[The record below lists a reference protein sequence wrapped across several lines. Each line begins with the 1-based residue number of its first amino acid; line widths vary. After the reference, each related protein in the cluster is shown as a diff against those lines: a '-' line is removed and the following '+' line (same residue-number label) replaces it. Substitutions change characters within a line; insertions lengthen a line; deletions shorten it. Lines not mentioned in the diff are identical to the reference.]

1 MTPLYIAIE
10 GPIGVGKSSLTT
22 LLSKHLGVP
31 AMYEIVEENP
41 FLSDFYADIEK
52 WSFQTEMFFLCHRYK
67 ELSELNENTAVVSDY
82 HILKNK
88 VFARNTLNEK
98 EYDKFIRIYD
108 ILTEDIRKPDA
119 TIFLTA
125 ELDTLKTRIEKRARD
140 FEQII
145 EDDYLIKLTE
155 DYKNVYESMK
165 DSHTTLLIDTTNI
178 DFVNNQ
184 ADFKQILERI
194 TARIGDHNVPNT
206 K

>member
-31 AMYEIVEENP
+31 AIYEIVEENP

-67 ELSELNENTAVVSDY
+67 ELSELSKDKAVVSDY

-88 VFARNTLNEK
+88 VFAKNTLNHN

-108 ILTEDIRKPDA
+108 ILTEDIREPDV

-125 ELDTLKTRIEKRARD
+125 DLDTLKKRIAKRARD

-145 EDDYLIKLTE
+145 EDEYLIKLTH

-165 DSHTTLLIDTTNI
+165 DSDTTLLIDTTHL
-178 DFVNNQ
+178 DFVNNLQ
-184 ADFKQILERI
+184 DFEQILQRI
-194 TARIGDHNVPNT
+194 TARIGEHNVPNT

>member
-10 GPIGVGKSSLTT
+10 GPIGVGKSSLAN

-31 AMYEIVEENP
+31 VMYEIVEENP

-67 ELSELNENTAVVSDY
+67 ELSDLHHDTAIVSDY

-88 VFARNTLNEK
+88 IFAKNTLNPA

-108 ILTEDIRKPDA
+108 ILTEDIRMPDA

-125 ELDTLKTRIEKRARD
+125 DLDTLKSRIEKRARD

-145 EDDYLIKLTE
+145 EDDYLTKLTD
-155 DYKNVYESMK
+155 DYHQVYELMK
-165 DSHTTLLIDTTNI
+165 DHHTALLIDTTNI
-178 DFVNNQ
+178 DFVNNDQ
-184 ADFKQILERI
+184 DFQQILQRI
-194 TARIGDHNVPNT
+194 TARIGEQYVPNT

>member
-22 LLSKHLGVP
+22 LFSKHLGVP

-67 ELSELNENTAVVSDY
+67 ELSELSKDKAVVSDY

-88 VFARNTLNEK
+88 VFAKNTLNHN

-108 ILTEDIRKPDA
+108 ILTEDIREPDA

-125 ELDTLKTRIEKRARD
+125 DLDTLKKRIAKRARG

-145 EDDYLIKLTE
+145 EDDYLIKLTD

-165 DSHTTLLIDTTNI
+165 DSDTTLLIDTTHL
-178 DFVNNQ
+178 DFVNNPQ
-184 ADFKQILERI
+184 DFEQILQRI
-194 TARIGDHNVPNT
+194 TARIGEHNVPNT

>member
-67 ELSELNENTAVVSDY
+67 ELSELSKDKAVVSDY

-88 VFARNTLNEK
+88 VFAKNTLNHN

-108 ILTEDIRKPDA
+108 ILTEDIREPDA

-125 ELDTLKTRIEKRARD
+125 DLDTLKKRIAKRARG

-145 EDDYLIKLTE
+145 EDDYLIKLTD

-165 DSHTTLLIDTTNI
+165 DSDTTLLIDTTHL
-178 DFVNNQ
+178 DFVNNPQ
-184 ADFKQILERI
+184 DFEQILQRI
-194 TARIGDHNVPNT
+194 TARIGEHNVPNT

>member
-67 ELSELNENTAVVSDY
+67 ELSELSKDKAVVSDY

-88 VFARNTLNEK
+88 VFAKNTLNHN

-108 ILTEDIRKPDA
+108 ILTEDIREPDA

-125 ELDTLKTRIEKRARD
+125 DLDTLKKRIAKRARG

-145 EDDYLIKLTE
+145 EDDYLIKLTD

-165 DSHTTLLIDTTNI
+165 DSDTTLLIDTTHL
-178 DFVNNQ
+178 DFVNNPQ
-184 ADFKQILERI
+184 DFEQILQRI
-194 TARIGDHNVPNT
+194 TARIGEHNVPNT
-206 K
+206 Q

>member
-1 MTPLYIAIE
+1 MTPLYIAID

-67 ELSELNENTAVVSDY
+67 ELSELSKDKAVVSDY

-88 VFARNTLNEK
+88 VFAKNTLNHN

-108 ILTEDIRKPDA
+108 ILTEDIREPDA

-125 ELDTLKTRIEKRARD
+125 DLDTLKKRIAKRARG

-145 EDDYLIKLTE
+145 EDDYLIKLTD

-165 DSHTTLLIDTTNI
+165 DSDTTLLIDTTHL
-178 DFVNNQ
+178 DFVNNPQ
-184 ADFKQILERI
+184 DFEQILQRI
-194 TARIGDHNVPNT
+194 TARIGEHNVPNT

>member
-67 ELSELNENTAVVSDY
+67 ELSELSKDKAVVSDY

-88 VFARNTLNEK
+88 VFAKNTLNHN

-108 ILTEDIRKPDA
+108 ILTEDIREPDV

-125 ELDTLKTRIEKRARD
+125 DLDTLKKRIAKRARD

-145 EDDYLIKLTE
+145 EDDYLIKLTD

-165 DSHTTLLIDTTNI
+165 DSDTTLLIDTTHL
-178 DFVNNQ
+178 DFVNNPQ
-184 ADFKQILERI
+184 DFEQILQRI
-194 TARIGDHNVPNT
+194 IARIGEHNVPNT

>member
-67 ELSELNENTAVVSDY
+67 ELSELSKDKAVVSDY

-88 VFARNTLNEK
+88 VFAKNTLNDN
-98 EYDKFIRIYD
+98 EYNKFIRIYD
-108 ILTEDIRKPDA
+108 ILTEDIREPDA

-125 ELDTLKTRIEKRARD
+125 ELDTLKTRIAKRARD

-165 DSHTTLLIDTTNI
+165 GSDTTLLIDTTHL
-178 DFVNNQ
+178 DFVNNPQ
-184 ADFKQILERI
+184 DFEQILQRI

>member
-67 ELSELNENTAVVSDY
+67 ELSELSKDKAVVSDY

-88 VFARNTLNEK
+88 VFAKNTLNYN

-108 ILTEDIRKPDA
+108 ILTEDIREPDA

-125 ELDTLKTRIEKRARD
+125 DLDTLKKRIAKRARD

-145 EDDYLIKLTE
+145 EDDYLIKLTD

-165 DSHTTLLIDTTNI
+165 DSDTTLLIDTTHL
-178 DFVNNQ
+178 DFVNNPQ
-184 ADFKQILERI
+184 DFEQILQRI
-194 TARIGDHNVPNT
+194 TARIGEHNVPNT

>member
-67 ELSELNENTAVVSDY
+67 ELSELSKDKAVVSDY

-88 VFARNTLNEK
+88 VFAKNTLNHN

-108 ILTEDIRKPDA
+108 ILTEDIREPDV

-125 ELDTLKTRIEKRARD
+125 DLDTLKKRIAKRARD

-145 EDDYLIKLTE
+145 EDDYLIKLTD

-165 DSHTTLLIDTTNI
+165 DSDTTLLIDTTHL
-178 DFVNNQ
+178 DFVNNPQ
-184 ADFKQILERI
+184 DFEQILQRI
-194 TARIGDHNVPNT
+194 TARIGEHNVPNT

>member
-10 GPIGVGKSSLTT
+10 GPIGVGKSSLAN

-31 AMYEIVEENP
+31 VMYEIVEENP

-67 ELSELNENTAVVSDY
+67 ELSDLHHDTAIVSDY

-88 VFARNTLNEK
+88 IFAKNTLNPS

-108 ILTEDIRKPDA
+108 ILTEDIRMPDA

-125 ELDTLKTRIEKRARD
+125 DLDTLKSRIEKRARD

-145 EDDYLIKLTE
+145 EDDYLTKLTD
-155 DYKNVYESMK
+155 DYHQVYESMK
-165 DSHTTLLIDTTNI
+165 DHHTALLIDTTNI
-178 DFVNNQ
+178 DFVNNDQ
-184 ADFKQILERI
+184 DFQQILQRI
-194 TARIGDHNVPNT
+194 TARIGEQYVPNT

>member
-67 ELSELNENTAVVSDY
+67 ELSELSKDTAVVSDY

-88 VFARNTLNEK
+88 VFAKNTLNDN

-108 ILTEDIRKPDA
+108 ILTEDIREPDA

-125 ELDTLKTRIEKRARD
+125 ELDTLKTRIAKRARD

-145 EDDYLIKLTE
+145 EDDYLIKLTD

-165 DSHTTLLIDTTNI
+165 DSDTTLLIDTTHL
-178 DFVNNQ
+178 DFVNNPQ
-184 ADFKQILERI
+184 DFEQILQRI
-194 TARIGDHNVPNT
+194 TARIGEHNVPNT

>member
-67 ELSELNENTAVVSDY
+67 ELSELSKDQAVVSDY

-88 VFARNTLNEK
+88 VFAKNTLNHN

-108 ILTEDIRKPDA
+108 ILTEDIREPDA

-125 ELDTLKTRIEKRARD
+125 DLDTLKKRIAKRARG

-145 EDDYLIKLTE
+145 EDDYLIKLTD

-165 DSHTTLLIDTTNI
+165 DSDTTLLIDTTHL
-178 DFVNNQ
+178 DFVNNPQ
-184 ADFKQILERI
+184 DFEQILQRI
-194 TARIGDHNVPNT
+194 TARIGEHNVPNT